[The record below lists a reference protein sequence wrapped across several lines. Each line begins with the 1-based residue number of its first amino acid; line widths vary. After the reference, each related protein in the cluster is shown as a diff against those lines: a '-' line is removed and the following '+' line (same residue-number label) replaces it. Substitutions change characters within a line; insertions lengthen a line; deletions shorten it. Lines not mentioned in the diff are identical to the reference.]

1 MSRFRA
7 CRRVIDGE
15 SYSVIVNFPVRCHP
29 GHRPSVHGSAQ
40 HGDLEF
46 HEGMIYPR
54 SAQGKV
60 SVTVFVC

>member
-46 HEGMIYPR
+46 HEGMIYR
-54 SAQGKV
+54 
-60 SVTVFVC
+60 